1 MGGCSGLAAI
11 TRLIA
16 FTALKTV
23 DRLEREEARV
33 CSWAHQSTQKA
44 DVQNPEAVHGQ
55 TLTQL
60 QPKGNQDQLTSAVQ
74 NEGRAPTPNNF
85 VGFRTR
91 VRKDSNSLAQWST
104 SARVKSY
111 PGGIVCLTY
120 PGCAVLLSNTMVIVI
135 TTTRLMILPRF
146 SNDPDTPRI
155 NPWLSSMTGTFSL
168 ASAARPGPA

>member
-74 NEGRAPTPNNF
+74 NEGQALTPNNF

-104 SARVKSY
+104 SAPVKSY

-120 PGCAVLLSNTMVIVI
+120 PVLFSNTMVIVI

-155 NPWLSSMTGTFSL
+155 NPRLSSMTGTFLL
-168 ASAARPGPA
+168 ASAAKPGPA